1 MASFSQSI
9 RFTYNSFFRDITA
22 PGDFLP
28 TGFFESGTNRYNLTL
43 TSSTFRISTGL
54 NFVNADDVSITIRWG
69 TDEDNFFTID
79 FADYGDRSDPYQITT
94 PAGSDER
101 ARLGR
106 LFSRVR
112 GGNRDAV
119 FEIENNPRVTTLGV
133 TGQSGE
139 GTAAAGVQESDRA
152 FFWEWDIATA
162 QATATR
168 WADIGVIGDT
178 DDITIPDDLLR
189 EAGGGS
195 VNRIRSRANQ
205 LRISLVGDNPRLSAV
220 FESRGTIWIQNAATG
235 ENIAAVQ
242 DFGSFWNAANEQ
254 YRINSDAPFRIS
266 SRADLRTAI
275 RTIGV
280 GEPLRI
286 IFARPAAGVEIY
298 AATELGTANVG
309 LSAPSLEISTQTEL
323 GTGDVN
329 VEKIPDLRIRARS
342 RQPTASAGA
351 FQPTNLGVT
360 DRSLAATGDTNLAS
374 QVIEAS
380 AQTQAGTGAASA
392 RKPTSLRA
400 LGQSSAGTGRSNLS
414 APGVKLL
421 AQTGAGTGLVSARKP
436 TTLLANANGKSLA
449 GTARVNA
456 SAPEL
461 RALARTS
468 AGTGTA
474 STRKPTTLLAYGQTG
489 AGTTR
494 VKLSA
499 PELRVREQTRD
510 GTASV
515 NIDNT
520 KGLRVLRRTRRGTAI
535 ASLIEPKIMAVAQSA
550 QGTASASL
558 IEPKIGATAQSGEVT
573 ADINVELQT
582 KLFVRAQSQ
591 SGTTRTNIIA
601 PTLAFSKRTRRGT
614 ADILVKAS
622 GVAAYGAT
630 GAGTGRGHLS
640 APNIEASAQSSQGTA
655 QATLAEPG
663 AKVTA
668 KSSAGTGIANASAPE
683 LRSSAQTQ
691 AGTGAVFIKEPGINI
706 RAESLAGTGQS
717 HLSGPEIRAAAQSG
731 PGTSKVLLGGARI
744 QIFGRALAATGD
756 ATLFHGGLKIFK
768 RTRQGAADVGVF
780 SPPQIKIYGASGL
793 GADRVNASAPP
804 LKILA
809 ETGGTETLVN
819 VVIPDRPRDFAREAM
834 AEGQPLGAIYSTS
847 ARGGIYSVTAVK

>member
-28 TGFFESGTNRYNLTL
+28 TGFFATGTNRYNLTL

-106 LFSRVR
+106 LFNRVR

-119 FEIENNPRVTTLGV
+119 FEIENNPRVTTLEV
-133 TGQSGE
+133 TGQSAE
-139 GTAAAGVQESDRA
+139 GTGETGVQESDRA
-152 FFWEWDIATA
+152 FFWEWNIATA

-220 FESRGTIWIQNAATG
+220 FEARGTIWIQNAATG

-280 GEPLRI
+280 GEPVRI

-298 AATELGTANVG
+298 SATEIGTANAG
-309 LSAPSLEISTQTEL
+309 LSAPRLEASIQTEL
-323 GTGDVN
+323 GTGLVN

-342 RQPTASAGA
+342 GLATVSAGA

-392 RKPTSLRA
+392 RKPTSLRV
-400 LGQSSAGTGRSNLS
+400 LGQSSAGTGRGNLS
-414 APGVKLL
+414 ALGVKLS
-421 AQTGAGTGLVSARKP
+421 AQSLAGTGLVTTRKP
-436 TTLLANANGKSLA
+436 TTLLANANGRSLA

-461 RALARTS
+461 RALARTQ
-468 AGTGTA
+468 AGTGAA
-474 STRKPTTLLAYGQTG
+474 STRKPTTLLAYGQTV

-499 PELRVREQTRD
+499 PELRVREQTRAA
-510 GTASV
+510 TASV

-535 ASLIEPKIMAVAQSA
+535 ASLIEPKIEATAQSG
-550 QGTASASL
+550 QSAVTVRL

-573 ADINVELQT
+573 VGVDVELQT
-582 KLFVRAQSQ
+582 KLFIRAQSQ

-630 GAGTGRGHLS
+630 GAGTGRANL
-640 APNIEASAQSSQGTA
+640 IEQKVKAVAQSSQGTA

-663 AKVTA
+663 AKVLA
-668 KSSAGTGIANASAPE
+668 RSLAGTARVKASAPE
-683 LRSSAQTQ
+683 LRSFAQSL
-691 AGTGAVFIKEPGINI
+691 AGTGAVFIKEPGI
-706 RAESLAGTGQS
+706 RVYADSQPGTGTA
-717 HLSGPEIRAAAQSG
+717 HLSGPGIKATAQSE
-731 PGTSKVLLGGARI
+731 PGTANLILAGARI
-744 QIFGRALAATGD
+744 QISGRSLAATGD
-756 ATLFHGGLKIFK
+756 ASLFYGGLKIFK
-768 RTRQGAADVGVF
+768 RTRQGTAGVSVF
-780 SPPQIKIYGASGL
+780 SPPQIKIYGASDL
-793 GADRVNASAPP
+793 GSARVKTSAPP
-804 LKILA
+804 IRVLS
-809 ETGGTETLVN
+809 ETGGSTALVN
-819 VVIPDRPRDFAREAM
+819 IMIPDRPRDFVREAR
-834 AEGQPLGAIYSTS
+834 ADGQPNPAQYSTD
-847 ARGGIYSVTAVK
+847 ARGGIYSVSAVK